1 MCLASFRPDGKI
13 YTIQHREAPPMSKSP
28 KIKRRQFLAGVAA
41 AGPAIGLAAAGKA
54 AAAPAPAR
62 PSVPPT
68 PPNENHL
75 GTTQPL
81 TQGRS
86 GSDFMV
92 DVIKTLDI
100 DYLACLPAATFR
112 GLQESLVNYGKN
124 TKPEYLLCLHEEI
137 TVAMA
142 HGYAKVA
149 KKPMAAMVGGT
160 IGLQHASMAIYNAY
174 ADRVPM
180 IILSG
185 NIPNSA
191 ARRPNVE
198 WNHSALDQN
207 ALVRDF
213 TKWDAQPTSLQATA
227 ETLVQAYDIATIA
240 PMGPVL
246 VTLDA
251 DLQEEGLPREEEA
264 HLRIPKLRPRG
275 HPQAD
280 AAGLREAA
288 RMLVAAENP
297 VIYAQRYGRTE
308 KAPALLVELAELLN
322 APVIDGRFRMNFP
335 SRHKF
340 NHTSRREAVL
350 SQADVILAL
359 EPHDIWGLTTDVR
372 DLIGRPNVPH
382 NRQANLKIIHIGTES
397 LMVKSNYGEIQR
409 YAAADLSLPG
419 DAETSLPTLIEA
431 VKREITPA
439 RATAL
444 AARGA
449 RLAEMAPRLLEQAR
463 ADAVY
468 GWEASPISVPRMC
481 MELYENLRT
490 VDWTLPTET
499 NFLTDWPHRLWDVSK
514 PHNWIGGSGAQGVGY
529 NAPAALGA
537 ALANKGTGRIT
548 AAIVGDGE
556 LMMTNQTLWTA
567 ARYQIPILYLVH
579 NNRSYHME
587 VMHTGRMAM
596 RRSRDIE
603 ALRAG
608 CDITK
613 PDIDYATMAKSMGVY
628 GQGPISNPNDLGPAL
643 RRAMDVVRRGEP
655 ALIDVVSQPR

>member
-1 MCLASFRPDGKI
+1 
-13 YTIQHREAPPMSKSP
+13 MSKTP

-41 AGPAIGLAAAGKA
+41 AGPAIGLAAATGNA
-54 AAAPAPAR
+54 AAAPAPTR
-62 PSVPPT
+62 PSVPAT
-68 PPNENHL
+68 PPNETHL
-75 GTTQPL
+75 GSAQPI

-86 GSDFMV
+86 GSDFMA
-92 DVIKTLDI
+92 DAIKTLDI
-100 DYLACLPAATFR
+100 DYIACLPAATFR
-112 GLQESLVNYGKN
+112 GLQESLLNYGKN
-124 TKPEYLLCLHEEI
+124 TKPEFLLCLHEEI
-137 TVAMA
+137 AVAMA

-149 KKPMAAMVGGT
+149 KKPMAAMIGGI

-180 IILSG
+180 LIISG
-185 NIPNSA
+185 NIPNAA

-207 ALVRDF
+207 AMVRDF
-213 TKWDAQPTSLQATA
+213 VKWDAQPTSLQSTA
-227 ETLVQAYDIATIA
+227 EALVQAYDLATIA
-240 PMGPVL
+240 PMGPTL

-251 DLQEEGLPREEEA
+251 DLQEEGLPAEEEA
-264 HLRIPKLRPRG
+264 HLRIPRLRPRG

-280 AAGLREAA
+280 ASGLAEAA
-288 RMLVAAENP
+288 RMLAAAENP
-297 VIYAQRYGRTE
+297 VIYVNRYGRTD
-308 KAPALLVELAELLN
+308 KASALLVQLAELLN

-340 NHTSRREAVL
+340 NHTSRREQAL
-350 SQADVILAL
+350 AQADVILAL
-359 EPHDIWGLTTDVR
+359 EPHDLWGLTNEVR
-372 DLIGRPNVPH
+372 DLIGRPNLRL

-397 LMVKSNYGEIQR
+397 LLARANYAESQR
-409 YAAADLSLPG
+409 YAAADISLPG
-419 DAETSLPTLIEA
+419 DAEASMPTLIEA
-431 VKREITPA
+431 LKHEITPA
-439 RATAL
+439 RAAAL
-444 AARGA
+444 AARGQG
-449 RLAEMAPRLLEQAR
+449 LAEMAPRLLEQAR
-463 ADAVY
+463 ADAVH
-468 GWEASPISVPRMC
+468 GWDASPISVPRMV

-499 NFLTDWPHRLWDVSK
+499 VFLSDWPHRLWNIDK

-556 LMMTNQTLWTA
+556 MMMTNQTLWSA
-567 ARYQIPILYLVH
+567 AHHQIPILYLVH

-596 RRSRDIE
+596 RRSRDVQQIR
-603 ALRAG
+603 LG

-613 PDIDYATMAKSMGVY
+613 PDIDYATLAKSMGVF
-628 GQGPISNPNDLGPAL
+628 GQGPISDPKELGAAIK
-643 RRAMDVVRRGEP
+643 RAMDVVKRGEP
-655 ALIDVVSQPR
+655 ALIDVVAQPR

>member
-1 MCLASFRPDGKI
+1 
-13 YTIQHREAPPMSKSP
+13 MSKTP

-41 AGPAIGLAAAGKA
+41 AGPAIGLAAATGTA
-54 AAAPAPAR
+54 AAAPAPQR
-62 PSVPPT
+62 PSVPAT

-75 GTTQPL
+75 GSAQPI

-92 DVIKTLDI
+92 DAIKTLDI
-100 DYLACLPAATFR
+100 DYISCLPAATFR
-112 GLQESLVNYGKN
+112 GLQESLINYGKN
-124 TKPEYLLCLHEEI
+124 TKPEFLLTLHEEI
-137 TVAMA
+137 AVAMA

-149 KKPMAAMVGGT
+149 KKPMAAMIGGI

-180 IILSG
+180 LLISG
-185 NIPNSA
+185 NIPNAA

-207 ALVRDF
+207 VMVRDYV
-213 TKWDAQPTSLQATA
+213 KWDAQPTSLQSSVEA
-227 ETLVQAYDIATIA
+227 LVQAYDLATIA
-240 PMGPVL
+240 PMGPTL

-251 DLQEEGLPREEEA
+251 DLQEEGLPAEEEA
-264 HLRIPKLRPRG
+264 HLQIPKLRPRG

-280 AAGLREAA
+280 VAGLREAA
-288 RMLVAAENP
+288 QMLAAAENP
-297 VIYAQRYGRTE
+297 VIFVNRYGRTD
-308 KAPALLVELAELLN
+308 KGPALLVELAELLN

-340 NHTSRREAVL
+340 NHSSRREAVL
-350 SQADVILAL
+350 AQADVILAL
-359 EPHDIWGLTTDVR
+359 EPHDLWGLTNEVR
-372 DLIGRPNVPH
+372 DLIGRPNLRL

-397 LMVKSNYGEIQR
+397 LMVRANYAESQR
-409 YAAADLSLPG
+409 YAAADISLPG
-419 DAETSLPTLIEA
+419 DAEASMPTLIEA
-431 VKREITPA
+431 LKRELTPA
-439 RATAL
+439 RTAAL
-444 AARGA
+444 AARGQ

-463 ADAVY
+463 ADAVH
-468 GWEASPISVPRMC
+468 GWNASPISVPRMV

-499 NFLTDWPHRLWDVSK
+499 VFLTDWPHRLWDINK
-514 PHNWIGGSGAQGVGY
+514 PYNWIGGSGAQGVGY

-567 ARYQIPILYLVH
+567 AKYQIPILYLVH
-579 NNRSYHME
+579 NNRAYHME
-587 VMHTGRMAM
+587 IMHTGRMAM
-596 RRSRDIE
+596 RRSREINSMR
-603 ALRAG
+603 LG
-608 CDITK
+608 CDISG
-613 PDIDYATMAKSMGVY
+613 PNIDYSTMAKSMGVY
-628 GQGPISNPNDLGPAL
+628 GQGPIENPSDLGPAIK
-643 RRAMDVVRRGEP
+643 RAMDVVKRGEP